1 MMKKSEAKCRIFNYI
16 VSKFYYLKKYTTFA
30 RENREKEVLLPMV
43 VFLNGAILMGIVRD
57 FFNLYFKMKNNLMAP
72 EYLFEISWE
81 VCNKVG
87 GIYTVVS
94 TKARTL
100 ADQEGIEAIY
110 IGPDLWAEKENP
122 LFKEDK
128 RMWKGWVKKAAEE
141 GINVRCG
148 YWEIPGRPKVM
159 LVDFKPYFEKKEELY
174 TELWNDF
181 QVDSLHGYGDYDDS
195 MMFGYAAGRLIESF
209 YKFYLNENNKV
220 VVQAHEWQTG
230 GAALYVKKNLP
241 QVGTIFTTHA
251 TSIGRSIASNGK
263 PLYDY
268 FEGYNGDQMA
278 AELNVQSKHSV
289 EKQTAHNVDCFTTVS
304 ELTARECEQLIE
316 RKIDVVLE
324 NGFEKDFVPSGASFT
339 SKRKK
344 ARKLRIRAA
353 EALTGTKISDDALL
367 IGLGGRMEMRNK
379 GIDLFLQAV
388 RGLRDSN
395 VERDIIAFIDVP
407 AWMDT
412 AREDLC
418 ERLAQK
424 DGEWSTPLENPFV
437 THKLHNM
444 NEDAIVCAIRNLG
457 LDKVSADDRVKV
469 VYVPCYLNG
478 SDGIFNMSYYDV
490 LIGNDLSVYPSY
502 YEPWGYTP
510 LESVAF
516 RIPTITTN
524 LAGFGLWVNSLLGK
538 QGELSDGVEV
548 IQRTDSN
555 YFEMSDVITKNI
567 CTFAA
572 QNEKD
577 VDAIRKKAAKI
588 ADKALWKCFILNY
601 FDAYDFALKQAENRK
616 NK

>member
-30 RENREKEVLLPMV
+30 RENREKEVLLPILL
-43 VFLNGAILMGIVRD
+43 FLNGAILMGIVRD

-588 ADKALWKCFILNY
+588 ADKALWKCFMLNY

>member
-1 MMKKSEAKCRIFNYI
+1 MKKSEAKCRIFNYI

-30 RENREKEVLLPMV
+30 RENREKEVLLPILL
-43 VFLNGAILMGIVRD
+43 FLNGAILMGIVRD

-588 ADKALWKCFILNY
+588 ADKALWKCFMLNY